1 MLNIT
6 IMTVGKI
13 KEKYFREAIEEYKKR
28 LSRYCKLNIIEVKD
42 EPTPDNPSDRE
53 KAAVLEKEGARIVEK
68 LPKNAYIVALCIE
81 GKMQTSEEL
90 ADFLQKT
97 ATEGYSD
104 IVFIIGGSMGLWEEI
119 KNRADLRISFSKMT
133 FPHQLMRVI
142 LLEQIYRGFNISE
155 GGKYHK

>member
-28 LSRYCKLNIIEVKD
+28 LSRYCRLNIIEVKD

-53 KAAVLEKEGARIVEK
+53 KEAVLEKEGARIEEK

-81 GKMQTSEEL
+81 GKLQTC
-90 ADFLQKT
+90 
-97 ATEGYSD
+97 
-104 IVFIIGGSMGLWEEI
+104 
-119 KNRADLRISFSKMT
+119 
-133 FPHQLMRVI
+133 
-142 LLEQIYRGFNISE
+142 
-155 GGKYHK
+155 

>member
-53 KAAVLEKEGARIVEK
+53 KEAVLEKEGARIVEK

>member
-13 KEKYFREAIEEYKKR
+13 KEKYFREAIDEYKKR
-28 LSRYCKLNIIEVKD
+28 LSRYCRLNIIEVKD

-53 KAAVLEKEGARIVEK
+53 KEAVLEKEGARIEEK

-104 IVFIIGGSMGLWEEI
+104 IAFIIGGSMGLWEEI
-119 KNRADLRISFSKMT
+119 KKRADLRISFSKMT

>member
-28 LSRYCKLNIIEVKD
+28 LSRYCRLNIIEVKD

-53 KAAVLEKEGARIVEK
+53 KEAVLEKEGARIEEK

-81 GKMQTSEEL
+81 GKMQTSEGL

-104 IVFIIGGSMGLWEEI
+104 IAFIIGGSMGLWEEI
-119 KNRADLRISFSKMT
+119 KKRADLRISFSKMT

>member
-68 LPKNAYIVALCIE
+68 LPKNACIVALCIE

>member
-53 KAAVLEKEGARIVEK
+53 KEAVLEKEGARIGEK
-68 LPKNAYIVALCIE
+68 LPKNAYVVALCIE

-119 KNRADLRISFSKMT
+119 KKRADLRISFSKMT

>member
-90 ADFLQKT
+90 AAFLQKT

>member
-28 LSRYCKLNIIEVKD
+28 LSRYCRLNIIEVKD

-53 KAAVLEKEGARIVEK
+53 KEAVLEKEGARIEEK

-104 IVFIIGGSMGLWEEI
+104 IAFIIGGSMGLWEEI
-119 KNRADLRISFSKMT
+119 KKRADLRISFSKMT

>member
-13 KEKYFREAIEEYKKR
+13 KEKYFREAIEEYTKR

-53 KAAVLEKEGARIVEK
+53 KAVVLEKEGARIGEK

-104 IVFIIGGSMGLWEEI
+104 IVFVIGGSLGLWEEL
-119 KNRADLRISFSKMT
+119 KKRADLRISFSKMT